1 MKKLFVSLMAVAALV
16 SCSKENED
24 VILTSSKK
32 SVAITISNEVPQTKA
47 IPEPEQTPVA
57 GGGAATIA
65 KQENGRAVAETDEL
79 VVLFANNAG
88 KVVEAYSFEE
98 AEKVETTEDNEGV
111 WEYRYHNVHE
121 SVTQVAVVR
130 HAEPEGGYV
139 GTALST
145 YAAAAAVE
153 DRNVALN
160 DLELYG
166 SAKLNDSGTT
176 CKAANIEAGG
186 HVTEYEYK
194 LYTAEVE
201 VVPTLAR
208 VEIVGISCLDL
219 GETTLASVTD
229 PSVTGGFDEMVLN
242 NIQFGGDKKYTYTF
256 DATKDILKGIY
267 ADNQSTTPRDLT
279 SYVPGAPATDMAIAW
294 NIAPSVPFFSQGNPM
309 VLSLTATAYDYE
321 VTNKAKTLTIVGDN
335 NGNKSFERSKI
346 YRMEINFNESNLDAT
361 NDEICVDV
369 TVTIANWVVVSVD
382 PTFQTNPA
390 E

>member
-1 MKKLFVSLMAVAALV
+1 MKRMFIAAMAIAALV
-16 SCSKENED
+16 SCSKDNED
-24 VILTSSKK
+24 VILQSSKK

-57 GGGAATIA
+57 GGGVATIA
-65 KQENGRAVAETDEL
+65 AQEQGRAVATTEEL

-88 KVVEAYSFEE
+88 KVVEAYSLEK
-98 AEKVETTEDNEGV
+98 ATEKVEAVQPGTKGV
-111 WEYRYHNVHE
+111 WEYIYHNVHE

-130 HAEPEGGYV
+130 HAEPETGYV
-139 GTALST
+139 GTALSA

-176 CKAANIEAGG
+176 CKAAGEDEEG
-186 HVTEYEYK
+186 HVKEYEYK
-194 LYTAEVE
+194 LYTASVE

-219 GETTLASVTD
+219 GETTLESVTD

-256 DATKDILKGIY
+256 AATDILKGVY
-267 ADNQSTTPRDLT
+267 AGEQSTTPRDLT
-279 SYVPGAPATDMAIAW
+279 SYVPGAPATDQAIAW
-294 NIAPSVPFFSQGNPM
+294 NIAPSVPFFSEGNPM
-309 VLSLTATAYDYE
+309 TLSLTATAYDYE
-321 VTNKAKTLTIVGDN
+321 VINKAKTLTIVGDN
-335 NGNKSFERSKI
+335 NGNTSFERSKI
-346 YRMEINFNESNLDAT
+346 YRMNINFNESNLDAT

-369 TVTIANWVVVSVD
+369 TVTIANWVVVPVD
-382 PTFQTNPA
+382 PTFKN
-390 E
+390 